1 MELRQLKYFEKAYE
15 YQNFSEASRLLFI
28 SQSTLS
34 QQIKQ
39 LEEELDI
46 LLFDR
51 IGKRVVPTEAGKA
64 FLPYARKA
72 IQDAESGKQI
82 IKDLKGLETGE
93 LHIGATYSLS
103 TLLTDA
109 LMVFTQAHPKI
120 KINITFATSDELLAQ
135 LAEGRMDCV
144 LSLSSGKTGWQLR
157 HIASVFLR
165 SVFHRPPVAP
175 AGLHL
180 IHHTEQIV
188 ANPSYSSCQR
198 ICHTAE
204 N

>member
-120 KINITFATSDELLAQ
+120 KINII
-135 LAEGRMDCV
+135 RY
-144 LSLSSGKTGWQLR
+144 
-157 HIASVFLR
+157 IASVFLR

-175 AGLHL
+175 AGFHL